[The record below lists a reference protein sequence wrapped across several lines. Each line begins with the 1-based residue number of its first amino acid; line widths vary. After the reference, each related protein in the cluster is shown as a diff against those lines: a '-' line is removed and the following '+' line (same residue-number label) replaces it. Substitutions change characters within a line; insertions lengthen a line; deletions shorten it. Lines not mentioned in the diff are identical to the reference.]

1 MPRFGSQT
9 AAYLHRQGLLKRAVL
24 PPAVR
29 LDSEHSSLSFS
40 LPQKGDTQIFFFF
53 LYELVT
59 LLVRD
64 MTALWPAMSS
74 IRRTVSPQ
82 GVANR

>member
-9 AAYLHRQGLLKRAVL
+9 LYLHRQGLLKRAVL
-24 PPAVR
+24 PPAVH

-40 LPQKGDTQIFFFF
+40 LPQRGIHTFF
-53 LYELVT
+53 LRISNAF
-59 LLVRD
+59 LVRD

-82 GVANR
+82 GVTNR